1 VHVNGYTWSAV
12 PKGEI
17 IMPTSSPVLDA
28 ILQGWKAYQDQLVFV
43 VRTLTTEQL
52 ALRVAPNLRSAG
64 EIAAHLVTGRADWF
78 FGVLEE
84 GGDEIAAITQWQDPG
99 QPARTADE
107 LAYGLEVTWTLM
119 QSAFSR
125 WTLEELTESI
135 MLPWIGPKH
144 PITRSWVLWHV
155 LEHDLHHG
163 GELAQTLGLRDPNV
177 KLPPPPPD
185 I

>member
-1 VHVNGYTWSAV
+1 MHLAV
-12 PKGEI
+12 SQKGA
-17 IMPTSSPVLDA
+17 IMIPTTSPVLDA
-28 ILQGWKAYQDQLVFV
+28 ILQGWKEYQDQLVAV
-43 VRTLTTEQL
+43 VRPLAPEQL

-64 EIAAHLVTGRADWF
+64 EIAAHLIASRADWF
-78 FGVLEE
+78 FDVLKE
-84 GGDEIAAITQWQDPG
+84 GGDEIAAIMQLKDLG

-125 WTLEELTESI
+125 WTQEELTQSI
-135 MLPWIGPKH
+135 VLPWIGPKY

-163 GELAQTLGLRDPNV
+163 GELAQTLGLNDPNV

-185 I
+185 V